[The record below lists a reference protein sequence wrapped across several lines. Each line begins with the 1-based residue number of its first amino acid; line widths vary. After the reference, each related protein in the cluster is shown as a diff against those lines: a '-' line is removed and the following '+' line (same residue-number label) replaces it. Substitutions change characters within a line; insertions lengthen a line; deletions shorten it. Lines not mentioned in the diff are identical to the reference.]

1 MFLFIS
7 RLGECNI
14 LDSVLVRYRDVVL
27 IWFPDYLPLFVVDF
41 FICLIRKSVLF
52 VLSPNFNSS
61 MTILRSI
68 RFREQFTPLL
78 CCQLIFREE
87 IVRDESS
94 RFICVRTNLIIILS
108 RLIEPSQIRQIV
120 IEFAFA
126 LDVVGGERH
135 IRRRTE
141 KRRKHC
147 ATQSTSI

>member
-1 MFLFIS
+1 
-7 RLGECNI
+7 
-14 LDSVLVRYRDVVL
+14 
-27 IWFPDYLPLFVVDF
+27 
-41 FICLIRKSVLF
+41 
-52 VLSPNFNSS
+52 
-61 MTILRSI
+61 MTILLSI

-78 CCQLIFREE
+78 CCQLIVRKE
-87 IVRDESS
+87 IVHDDS
-94 RFICVRTNLIIILS
+94 RGTTSFRHDSIIILS